1 MDRSPTSPPGSL
13 SAQAPRA
20 ITIAIL
26 AMGGEGG
33 GVLADWIVDLAEH
46 SGYYAQTTSV
56 PGVAQRTGSTIYYIE
71 IFPEAAVRAAGK
83 EPVLAMMPVPG
94 ELDIVLASEL
104 MEAGRAIQRGL
115 VTPDRTTL
123 IASTN
128 RVYSMTEKTA
138 IGDGRVDDAKIIEA
152 STAAAK
158 IFVQND
164 FARMAEEF
172 RSVISASLFGAL
184 AGTGALPFHRAQFEE
199 AIGRGGVGVDAS
211 LAAFGAGFKAAT
223 EPGSIK
229 TGELPA
235 ARPKVGPR
243 LLALAARIESKFP
256 SASHAILVAGI
267 ERLTD
272 YQDEAYA
279 AEYLDLLGPI
289 REVDAQHGPGNF
301 ALLSETGRYLAL
313 WMSYEDATRVADLKI
328 RRTRFERVH
337 KDVRVDSTQLLE
349 INEFL
354 HPRLQEITDVL
365 PAGLGQWL
373 LNTAWA
379 RSLIQGFTQKGRI
392 VQTTSLGGYFELYA
406 IAGLRRWRRKSL
418 RFQKEIQRI
427 NEWLVHIPTLAQENY
442 ALAVE
447 FAECPRM
454 VKGYGDTHQRGKECF
469 DAVMKVLPKLRL
481 LDEAAPRLKKLREA
495 ALADDTGQK
504 LAEALRE
511 LAA

>member
-1 MDRSPTSPPGSL
+1 
-13 SAQAPRA
+13 
-20 ITIAIL
+20 
-26 AMGGEGG
+26 MGGEGG

-138 IGDGRVDDAKIIEA
+138 IGEGRVDDAKIIEA
-152 STAAAK
+152 SAAAAK
-158 IFVQND
+158 VFVQND
-164 FARMAEEF
+164 FARMAEES

-184 AGTGALPFHRAQFEE
+184 AGTGALPFSRAQFEE
-199 AIGRGGVGVDAS
+199 AIGRGGVGVEAS
-211 LAAFGAGFKAAT
+211 LAAFDAGFKAAT
-223 EPGSIK
+223 EPASTK
-229 TGELPA
+229 AGESQA
-235 ARPKVGPR
+235 SKPKVGPR
-243 LLALAARIESKFP
+243 LQQLAARIENKFP
-256 SASHAILVAGI
+256 AASHAILFAGI

-279 AEYLDLLGPI
+279 SEYLDWLEPI
-289 REVDAQHGPGNF
+289 RDVDAQYGPGNF

-313 WMSYEDATRVADLKI
+313 WMSYEDAARVADLKI
-328 RRTRFERVH
+328 RRARFERVH
-337 KDVRVDSTQLLE
+337 KDARVDSTQLLQ

-354 HPRLQEITDVL
+354 HPRVQEIADML

-373 LNTAWA
+373 LNTEWA
-379 RSLIQGFTQKGRI
+379 RGLVERFTKKGTI
-392 VQTTSLGGYFELYA
+392 VQTTSLSGYMQLYA
-406 IAGLRRWRRKSL
+406 VSGLRRWRRKSL
-418 RFQKEIQRI
+418 RFQREHQRI
-427 NEWLVHIPTLAQENY
+427 NDWLAHSPALAQENY
-442 ALAVE
+442 ALALE

-454 VKGYGDTHQRGKECF
+454 VKGYGDTHLRGKQSF
-469 DAVMKVLPKLRL
+469 DSVMNVLPKLRL
-481 LDEAAPRLKKLREA
+481 MDDSAARLKKLRDA

-511 LAA
+511 VTA